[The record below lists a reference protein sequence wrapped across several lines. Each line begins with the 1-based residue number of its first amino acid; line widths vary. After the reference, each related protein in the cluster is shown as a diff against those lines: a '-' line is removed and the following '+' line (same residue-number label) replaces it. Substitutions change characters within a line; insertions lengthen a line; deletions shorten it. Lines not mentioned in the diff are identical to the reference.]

1 MKVVISAIGKAKAGP
16 ELALYQEYVKRLPW
30 PVHLKESD
38 IKLNDIAQRKLREG
52 EQLLAGTAGC
62 DRLIALDETGKTLS
76 SREFADTLKGW
87 QQQGCSSFG
96 FIIGGSDG
104 IDPALLKKAQ
114 LVWSF
119 GRVTY
124 PHMLVRA
131 LLAEQLYRAHTI
143 ISGHP
148 YHK

>member
-1 MKVVISAIGKAKAGP
+1 MKVVLSAIGKAKAGP
-16 ELALYQEYVKRLPW
+16 EQQLYQEYVKRVPW
-30 PVHLKESD
+30 PISCREFDV
-38 IKLNDIAQRKLREG
+38 KLNDITQRKMREG
-52 EQLLAGTAGC
+52 EQLLSGVSSC
-62 DRLIALDETGKTLS
+62 DRIIALDETGKTFS
-76 SREFADTLKGW
+76 SPEFAGQLKNW
-87 QQQGCSSFG
+87 QQQGNSSFG

-104 IDPALLKKAQ
+104 LSPEVLNKAH